1 MLEIIVLVGTFLL
14 LIVIGALSA
23 FSESFSRKRESK
35 WAFPAAGTVQN
46 ANRTIQPIDEA
57 SSFSTTVPVNDIIP
71 EVQLEDNTA
80 LYKQLV
86 DNREVV
92 NFSHSE
98 ITNEVSNNLNQLVE
112 NINLELNDYAF
123 ECNESKLNNEIKDKI
138 KGLVGEKTA
147 NLVTNNLT
155 DLEENKQSVII
166 GLFNSEDNTI
176 HFESSKLK
184 LSLTEPI
191 VSGEDDF
198 VLLKGTLLPNGE
210 FRVIHFDDAETVE
223 HGYGVESFVLDKTA

>member
-57 SSFSTTVPVNDIIP
+57 SSFRTTVLENNIMP
-71 EVQLEDNTA
+71 EVQLEDNTI
-80 LYKQLV
+80 LYKQIV
-86 DNREVV
+86 NNNEVV
-92 NFSHSE
+92 NYSHSE
-98 ITNEVSNNLNQLVE
+98 ITGEVSKNLNQLVD
-112 NINLELNDYAF
+112 NINSEMNNYTF
-123 ECNESKLNNEIKDKI
+123 ERNESQLNNEFKNKI
-138 KGLVGEKTA
+138 EEFVGEKTA

-166 GLFNSEDNTI
+166 GLFDSEDNTI
-176 HFESSKLK
+176 HFEGSTLK
-184 LSLTEPI
+184 LSLSEPI
-191 VSGEDDF
+191 VSGENDYL
-198 VLLKGTLLPNGE
+198 LLKGTLLPNGE
-210 FRVIHFDDAETVE
+210 FRVIHYDDAETVE